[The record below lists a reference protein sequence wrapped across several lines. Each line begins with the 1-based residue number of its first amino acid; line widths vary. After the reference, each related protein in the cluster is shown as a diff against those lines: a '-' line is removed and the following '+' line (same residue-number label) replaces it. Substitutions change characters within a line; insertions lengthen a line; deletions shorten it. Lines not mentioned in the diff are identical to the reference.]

1 MPVDKNLKNL
11 IDPPSGV
18 LDNDRPWY
26 TAKVGDGTWN
36 LLKLKLTGK
45 RDSHGGSY
53 SSTVNLSD
61 ADADKLIAT
70 MKTDPRGYPQMDDG
84 GGGMGWY
91 DNYGRFQAW
100 LVEQYLG
107 KKPEE
112 KEDIPE
118 EVGMVDEPE
127 PPEASVSLY
136 EGIRDEDLVEEEID
150 ETILNFLG
158 LVGDNDAIDL
168 DYGTY
173 KTLLREKMAAGRM
186 QDSQMPSE
194 EVELITDEWK
204 RIKSKTGRFK
214 LKKKKITAE
223 SFSGFGSKPAD
234 DGTIISPDK
243 LLPGSVDNIK
253 SISGTGISESV
264 SDIHD
269 KLDELLETLRDQA
282 KVSEDTL
289 KFEKSQKEKKERG
302 DKEKGLEKG
311 KGKKILKAVSTV
323 LKPVKGIFDHLWNF
337 IKNVLIGRILVKFM
351 DWFGDK
357 KNQKKIY
364 SLLDF
369 LEITWP
375 AILAGF
381 VLFGTALGGFV
392 RTLVSRLVWYTGK
405 LLFTALPAISK
416 FAARHPLVAVA
427 TAGGLALGG
436 MAAAPKVQEIVDGM
450 FGEKPE
456 VSGSDGDDL
465 KPEKGESE
473 LPDPKEIP
481 NPPKG
486 GGESPEEMVAGEKKP
501 EVKPVQ
507 ELNTGGFVLP
517 SPVLNFNGG
526 GSVNN
531 TSPILKYSGGGSVNN
546 ISPILKYGGGS
557 VNNTSPILKYSG
569 GGSVNNIIQSPIQEF
584 SVGGGVSG
592 PGGIDKVPAMLTSGE
607 FVMST
612 GAVNKFGAGTM
623 AAMNAAGG
631 GTNKPTVSGDAVY
644 ASGGGAMPR
653 MEDKKTENAD
663 LKVKES
669 DPENYQSLSTSID
682 KLPELG
688 DIITNFVSGLGDIM
702 SGGLSGSRSNLLL
715 SVNDRF
721 DNNVEKIKPPEL
733 KSESKSK
740 SSFSGILN
748 QLLNGIVGKE
758 SKGNI
763 SQTVQNI
770 ISDPIGGAANFIVN
784 MFGGKSKKDKKPSLS
799 EGGKKKKSESNL
811 ANILLSSGDMSFNPS
826 TFLNLGLDYEKDF
839 GYLTGES
846 EEIKNLSPED
856 KNKMIWAKANRKM
869 IETVG
874 TPDQKEILI
883 RADSLD
889 PENKIFVMGAPKTK
903 PSGGGEIGVG
913 PSKETSKFV
922 NDMLVQGGVK
932 KSSNLKIADAME
944 GKAPALSAVVRSN
957 ESFKKPI
964 PGLPV
969 AGGSASP
976 QIIDLGLYPS
986 DQGQTSSVGGSTA
999 SINIPTNGISRE
1011 KALRMGIGA

>member
-18 LDNDRPWY
+18 LYKDKPWY

-45 RDSHGGSY
+45 RDSHGGSF

-61 ADADKLIAT
+61 ADADKLIAN
-70 MKTDPRGYPQMDDG
+70 MKEDPRGYPQMDDG

-427 TAGGLALGG
+427 TAGALTLGG

-517 SPVLNFNGG
+517 SPVQELNTGGFVLPSPVLNFNGG

-546 ISPILKYGGGS
+546 VSPILKYSGGGSVNNVSPILKYSGGGS

-569 GGSVNNIIQSPIQEF
+569 GSVNNTSPILKYGGGGSVNNVSPILKY
-584 SVGGGVSG
+584 GGGS
-592 PGGIDKVPAMLTSGE
+592 
-607 FVMST
+607 
-612 GAVNKFGAGTM
+612 
-623 AAMNAAGG
+623 
-631 GTNKPTVSGDAVY
+631 
-644 ASGGGAMPR
+644 
-653 MEDKKTENAD
+653 
-663 LKVKES
+663 
-669 DPENYQSLSTSID
+669 
-682 KLPELG
+682 
-688 DIITNFVSGLGDIM
+688 
-702 SGGLSGSRSNLLL
+702 
-715 SVNDRF
+715 
-721 DNNVEKIKPPEL
+721 
-733 KSESKSK
+733 
-740 SSFSGILN
+740 
-748 QLLNGIVGKE
+748 
-758 SKGNI
+758 
-763 SQTVQNI
+763 
-770 ISDPIGGAANFIVN
+770 
-784 MFGGKSKKDKKPSLS
+784 
-799 EGGKKKKSESNL
+799 
-811 ANILLSSGDMSFNPS
+811 
-826 TFLNLGLDYEKDF
+826 
-839 GYLTGES
+839 
-846 EEIKNLSPED
+846 
-856 KNKMIWAKANRKM
+856 
-869 IETVG
+869 
-874 TPDQKEILI
+874 
-883 RADSLD
+883 
-889 PENKIFVMGAPKTK
+889 
-903 PSGGGEIGVG
+903 EIG
-913 PSKETSKFV
+913 
-922 NDMLVQGGVK
+922 
-932 KSSNLKIADAME
+932 
-944 GKAPALSAVVRSN
+944 R
-957 ESFKKPI
+957 
-964 PGLPV
+964 
-969 AGGSASP
+969 ASC
-976 QIIDLGLYPS
+976 
-986 DQGQTSSVGGSTA
+986 
-999 SINIPTNGISRE
+999 RE
-1011 KALRMGIGA
+1011 RV